1 MHPLWYI
8 PIALGVIALLSLIT
22 AFICF
27 MKVFYCPRRKE
38 EKGGEV
44 YIPSGKFYDPYR
56 EEILEWVRMT
66 RGMKHED
73 LSITSEDGLTL
84 RGRYYEYAPGAP
96 LEILFHGYHGNA
108 ERDLSGG
115 VDRCFRLGRNALIID
130 QRACGTSEGRVTTF
144 GIMESRDCLLWVKK
158 AIERFGDDIRIILT
172 GVSMGAATVMIASG
186 EQLPKNVIYTLADC
200 GYTSAKEI
208 IKKVIRE
215 MGLPANLLYPFV
227 KLGALIF
234 GRFKLDST
242 SPKEAIAHAQIPII
256 FIHGDEDDFV
266 PCEMSKELYEICP
279 TRKMLTLIPGSG
291 HGVAFPCNKEM
302 YLEALREFWI
312 ECGF

>member
-1 MHPLWYI
+1 MHPLWFI
-8 PIALGVIALLSLIT
+8 LVALGIIALLSLIT
-22 AFICF
+22 SFICF
-27 MKVFYCPRRKE
+27 MKVFYCKRRKE
-38 EKGGEV
+38 EKDGEV
-44 YIPSGKFYDPYR
+44 YIPKGKFYDPYR
-56 EEILEWVRMT
+56 EEILDWVRMT

-84 RGRYYEYAPGAP
+84 RGRYYEYEAGAP
-96 LEILFHGYHGNA
+96 LEILFHGYQGNA

-130 QRACGTSEGRVTTF
+130 QRACGTSDGHVTTF
-144 GIMESRDCLLWVKK
+144 GIMESRDCLLWINK
-158 AIERFGDDIRIILT
+158 AIERFGEDVKIILT

-186 EQLPKNVIYTLADC
+186 EKLPENVIYTLADC

-208 IKKVIRE
+208 IKKVILE
-215 MGLPANLLYPFV
+215 MRLPANLLYPFV
-227 KLGALIF
+227 RLGALIF
-234 GRFKLDST
+234 GRFNLEAT
-242 SPKEAIAHAQIPII
+242 SPKEAIARATVPVI

-279 TRKMLTLIPGSG
+279 TTKKLTLIPGSG

-302 YLEALREFWI
+302 YLNALKEFYA